1 MTALSQRFALVFM
14 LAIAMTLGCNSKAQ
28 PQLADTSL
36 DAEQVRV
43 YRDFLDIFSA
53 LHFRRLANQTAPF
66 APTDLPPGSPCVDGI
81 VLQDQSSARRILHR
95 FNADILKGR
104 DLLLVDPIE
113 QARILEQKE
122 GEAKSHDDKSKEE
135 LLKITE
141 SIASDYGFLA
151 LSEIVFDR
159 TQKFAVLKYLYFCGP
174 RCKHGGTLVMEKVGS
189 SWTANT
195 RRPCTTI
202 IN

>member
-1 MTALSQRFALVFM
+1 MVFP
-14 LAIAMTLGCNSKAQ
+14 LAIAMTPGCNSKAQ
-28 PQLADTSL
+28 PQLADAPL

-66 APTDLPPGSPCVDGI
+66 VPADLPPGSPCVDGI

-95 FNADILKGR
+95 FSADILNGR
-104 DLLLVDPIE
+104 DLQLVDPIE

-122 GEAKSHDDKSKEE
+122 AEAKSHGEKSKEE
-135 LLKITE
+135 LVKITE
-141 SIASDYGFLA
+141 RIASDYGFLA
-151 LSEIVFDR
+151 LSEIAFDQ
-159 TQKFAVLKYLYFCGP
+159 TKKFAVLKYLYFCGS

-195 RRPCTTI
+195 RKPCTTVI
-202 IN
+202 H